1 MIVAFR
7 SQTLMPLD
15 DSLFAPQPIIPRLTR
30 PALHRDLQNYDI
42 SQLSDA

>member
-15 DSLFAPQPIIPRLTR
+15 DSLFAPQPIIPRLR
-30 PALHRDLQNYDI
+30 AMVEFG
-42 SQLSDA
+42 